1 MINPVLKR
9 ELKTKG
15 RSFRTTLMMI
25 FYILIIS
32 SVMSVVL
39 YTSNS
44 GYNSYMGF
52 DPESI
57 KEIYFGISILQM
69 ALICLII
76 PATTSGSIC
85 GERQRKTFNL
95 LICTKMS
102 SWSIVLGKLF
112 ASMIQTIL
120 LLILTIPIISI
131 LFLYGGLSI
140 GNIILLF
147 LFYLVTAILLGSI
160 GLFSSAYFK
169 KAVTATVTSYFVML
183 LLTVGTIYVVTVG
196 VRIFD
201 TELTLETVKWI
212 ARLLYINPFTGLTAI
227 LSQQLGADI
236 FLGDIAN
243 ITFIKRTII
252 YNLSFDLLFSFLL
265 LYLTT
270 LKINPMKG
278 IKIFK

>member
-120 LLILTIPIISI
+120 LLVLTIPIISI